1 MSLIQGN
8 ATAILYVRRGFT
20 WACLFQVFYQG
31 ILKDNRMKTAKYLL
45 LLVLPFFVLSV
56 HAQKAD
62 SSSAKLMTK
71 LVGIWVIES
80 NGKPST
86 KAATDTKE
94 LKTLQFGLDDHF
106 VLKKGTVTIDS
117 GSVRANES
125 QSEVYL
131 ESAQDKAHP
140 QEWHV
145 LLNSKNSM
153 TLTAKKGS
161 RMAGTR
167 YACVK
172 FKDF

>member
-1 MSLIQGN
+1 
-8 ATAILYVRRGFT
+8 
-20 WACLFQVFYQG
+20 
-31 ILKDNRMKTAKYLL
+31 MKTLKYFFLF
-45 LLVLPFFVLSV
+45 VIPFFAFSAR
-56 HAQKAD
+56 AQKAD
-62 SSSAKLMTK
+62 SSSTKLMSK
-71 LVGIWVIES
+71 LVGIWAIES
-80 NGKPST
+80 NGKSSKAST
-86 KAATDTKE
+86 DAKE
-94 LKTLQFGLDDHF
+94 QKTLQFGLDDHF

-161 RMAGTR
+161 KMAGTK